1 MKVLRPVRYT
11 RKCPYC
17 KAVIT
22 LEGEEVIPKATIAQ
36 HCPVCDNTVYFTDK
50 FGAVLVEV
58 LVEYG
63 LIPEQVST
71 RRGWK

>member
-1 MKVLRPVRYT
+1 MQVLRPVKYS

-36 HCPVCDNTVYFTDK
+36 HCPNCDNSVFFTDK
-50 FGAVLVEV
+50 YGRVLEDV

-63 LIPEQVST
+63 LIPEKVST